1 MKKGPILQIKRRRCV
16 SGCPTRGAV
25 VVGLLEIVSRLTEM
39 KMACSLQRQTNGPA
53 AREITVAPATRVE
66 LGDDAG
72 TESSDATN
80 LNEGRIVKHLS
91 RTETMLQALS
101 NKASEMRH
109 VRVESPGPLSVQHH
123 P

>member
-1 MKKGPILQIKRRRCV
+1 MKKGLMLQIKRRRCV
-16 SGCPTRGAV
+16 SGCPTRAAV

-39 KMACSLQRQTNGPA
+39 DRSLQGQTNGPA